1 MFLGGHSTGSPA
13 IAVLFI
19 GFALVMAVLRS
30 RARGGGG
37 GPFGRGP
44 RGGGGPP
51 GGGQW
56 GSRPPDDTPVQW
68 DIRKPDTQ
76 GEDAS
81 SDASRDASSERSGD
95 GQNPPSDL

>member
-1 MFLGGHSTGSPA
+1 MFLGGHSSGSPA
-13 IAVLFI
+13 VAVLFI

-30 RARGGGG
+30 RARGGGR

-44 RGGGGPP
+44 HGGAGRP

-68 DIRKPDTQ
+68 DIRKPDAQ
-76 GEDAS
+76 GEDAAGDVPGERS
-81 SDASRDASSERSGD
+81 SDV
-95 GQNPPSDL
+95 QNPPSDL

>member
-30 RARGGGG
+30 RAGGGG
-37 GPFGRGP
+37 RGPFGRGP
-44 RGGGGPP
+44 GGGNGSP

-68 DIRKPDTQ
+68 DIRKPDAA
-76 GEDAS
+76 GENAP
-81 SDASRDASSERSGD
+81 RDAPSEGQSD
-95 GQNPPSDL
+95 VQNPPSDL